1 MRIVRVECIPVTTP
15 LIKPIVIATTNIDRI
30 DQIVLKI
37 HTDEGIVGIADSG
50 DTSAFYHG
58 EIQDS
63 IAGIISTTIAPRILI
78 GEDPTKIEKI
88 VGMMD
93 LLVRDNHHAK
103 SMVDAALHDIKGK
116 AFGVPV
122 YQLLGGKTVEA
133 IDLGFVLMAGP
144 PEQLVSEAQKALSH
158 GFKLIKLKMS
168 PDLEGGLRGARAVR
182 EAIGPDA
189 RLMMDVN
196 GMWNYDVALH
206 ALRRMEKE
214 NVNLELIEQPL
225 PYWDIE
231 GMARL
236 RQKVDTPIFADE
248 SARELQHLKEIIE
261 RRAADGLFIKVQ
273 KAGGLLKS
281 QRWLTLARLSGMA
294 VMCGC
299 MPGSGLEA
307 SPAAHLLVADQWAS
321 QFVQENC
328 GPLSIHDVFELD
340 GPLENEVALNGPRY
354 ENGRMYAPE
363 GPGLGIELN
372 EEFIASHITPGREIR
387 VVSAQ
392 GAPARS
398 RPVEPALA

>member
-1 MRIVRVECIPVTTP
+1 MRITRVECIPVTTP
-15 LIKPIVIATTNIDRI
+15 LIKPLVIATTNITKV
-30 DQIVLKI
+30 DQILLKI

-58 EIQDS
+58 ETQYS
-63 IAGIISTTIAPRILI
+63 IAGVIATTIAPRILI
-78 GEDPTKIEKI
+78 GEDPRNIEKI
-88 VGMMD
+88 VGRMD

-116 AFGVPV
+116 ALGVPV
-122 YQLLGGKTVEA
+122 YQLLGGKSVDA
-133 IDLGFVLMAGP
+133 IDLGFVLMAGA
-144 PEQLVSEAQKALSH
+144 PEQVVEEAQKALSH

-168 PDLEGGLRGARAVR
+168 PDYESGLRGARAVR
-182 EAIGPDA
+182 EALGDKA
-189 RLMMDVN
+189 RIMMDVN
-196 GMWNYDVALH
+196 GMWTYDVALT

-214 NVNLELIEQPL
+214 GVNLELIEQPL

-248 SARELQHLKEIIE
+248 SAKELQHLKEIIE
-261 RRAADGLFIKVQ
+261 RRAAVGLFLKVQ

-281 QRWLTLARLSGMA
+281 QRWLAMARMAGMP

-307 SPAAHLLVADQWAS
+307 SPAAHLLIADHWAS

-328 GPLSIHDVFELD
+328 GPLTVHDVFEID
-340 GPLENEVALNGPRY
+340 GPVENELALNTPRY
-354 ENGRMYAPE
+354 KNGQMFAPE

-372 EEFIASHITPGREIR
+372 EDFIASHLTPDFDAIS
-387 VVSAQ
+387 VTA
-392 GAPARS
+392 
-398 RPVEPALA
+398 

>member
-1 MRIVRVECIPVTTP
+1 MRIIRVECIPVTTP
-15 LIKPIVIATTNIDRI
+15 LIKPIVIATTNIDKV
-30 DQIVLKI
+30 DQIILKI
-37 HTDEGIVGIADSG
+37 YTDDGIIGIADSG

-58 EIQDS
+58 ETQDS
-63 IAGIISTTIAPRILI
+63 IAGIIATCIAPRILI
-78 GEDPTKIEKI
+78 NEDPTKIEKI

-116 AFGVPV
+116 ALGVPV
-122 YQLLGGKTVEA
+122 YQLLGGKTVDA
-133 IDLGFVLMAGP
+133 IDLGFVLMAAP
-144 PEQLVSEAQKALSH
+144 AEQLISEAQKALNH
-158 GFKLIKLKMS
+158 GFKLIKLKSS
-168 PDLEGGLRGARAVR
+168 PDFEAALRGARAVR
-182 EAIGPDA
+182 EALGDDV

-196 GMWNYDVALH
+196 GMWNYDYALH
-206 ALRRMEKE
+206 ALRRLERE
-214 NVNLELIEQPL
+214 HVNLELIEQPL

-236 RQKVDTPIFADE
+236 REKVDTPIFADE
-248 SARELQHLKEIIE
+248 SARDLHHLKDIIE

-328 GPLSIHDVFELD
+328 GPLSIHDVFESDGRLD
-340 GPLENEVALNGPRY
+340 NEVALNGPRY
-354 ENGRMYAPE
+354 ESGRMYAPE

-372 EEFIASHITPGREIR
+372 EDFIASHMSPGFSTR
-387 VVSAQ
+387 VVT
-392 GAPARS
+392 AR
-398 RPVEPALA
+398 

>member
-1 MRIVRVECIPVTTP
+1 MRITRVECIPVSTP
-15 LIKPIVIATTNIDRI
+15 LLKPLVIGTTNINEI

-37 HTDEGIVGIADSG
+37 FTDEGHIGIADSG

-58 EIQDS
+58 ETQDS
-63 IAGIISTTIAPRILI
+63 IAGVIATQIAPRILI
-78 GEDPTKIEKI
+78 GEDPTNIEKI
-88 VGMMD
+88 VGRMD
-93 LLVRDNHHAK
+93 LLVRDNNHAK

-122 YQLLGGKTVEA
+122 YQLLGGKTVDA

-144 PEQLVSEAQKALSH
+144 ADQLIAEARKALDA
-158 GFKLIKLKMS
+158 GFKLIKLKVS
-168 PDLEGGLRGARAVR
+168 PDFESAVRGARAVR
-182 EAIGPDA
+182 EALGDDV

-196 GMWNYDVALH
+196 GMWNYDQSLKY
-206 ALRRMEKE
+206 LRRMERE
-214 NVNLELIEQPL
+214 NVNLELIEQPM

-236 RQKVDTPIFADE
+236 REKVGTPIYADE
-248 SARELQHLKEIIE
+248 SARELQHLKEIID

-281 QRWLTLARLSGMA
+281 QRWLTLARLSGLP

-307 SPAAHLLVADQWAS
+307 APAAHLLVADQWAS
-321 QFVQENC
+321 QYVQENC
-328 GPLSIHDVFELD
+328 GPLTIHDSFDLD
-340 GPLENEVALNGPRY
+340 GPLENEVARNAPRY
-354 ENGRMYAPE
+354 AGGRMYAPE

-372 EEFIASHITPGREIR
+372 DDFIASHITKGGATR
-387 VVSAQ
+387 VVTA
-392 GAPARS
+392 
-398 RPVEPALA
+398 

>member
-1 MRIVRVECIPVTTP
+1 MRITRVECIGVTTP
-15 LIKPIVIATTNIDRI
+15 LIKPIVIATTNIDKI

-37 HTDEGIVGIADSG
+37 YTDDGIMGIADSG

-58 EIQDS
+58 ETQDS
-63 IAGIISTTIAPRILI
+63 IAGIIATSIGPRILI
-78 GEDPTKIEKI
+78 GEDPMKIEKI

-93 LLVRDNHHAK
+93 LLVRDNNHAK

-116 AFGVPV
+116 AWGVPV
-122 YQLLGGKTVEA
+122 YQLLGGKTVDA

-144 PEQLVSEAQKALSH
+144 PEKLIPEAQKALDH
-158 GFKLIKLKMS
+158 GFKLIKLKSS
-168 PDLEGGLRGARAVR
+168 PDFEGTLRGAKEVR
-182 EAIGPDA
+182 EALGDDV

-196 GMWNYDVALH
+196 GMWNYDFALK
-206 ALRRMEKE
+206 ALRRMERE

-236 RQKVDTPIFADE
+236 REKVETMIFADE

-281 QRWLTLARLSGMA
+281 QRWLTMARLSGMA

-328 GPLSIHDVFELD
+328 GPLSIHDVFESD
-340 GPLENEVALNGPRY
+340 GHLENEVALNGPRY
-354 ENGRMYAPE
+354 ENGRMFAPE

-372 EEFIASHITPGREIR
+372 EDFIASHASPGFSTR
-387 VVSAQ
+387 VVTAH
-392 GAPARS
+392 
-398 RPVEPALA
+398 

>member
-1 MRIVRVECIPVTTP
+1 MRITRVECIPVSTP
-15 LIKPIVIATTNIDRI
+15 LIKPIVIATTNIDKI
-30 DQIVLKI
+30 DQIILKI
-37 HTDEGIVGIADSG
+37 FTDDGHIGIADSG

-58 EIQDS
+58 ETQDS
-63 IAGIISTTIAPRILI
+63 IAGIIATQIAPRILI
-78 GEDPTKIEKI
+78 GQDPTKIEKI

-93 LLVRDNHHAK
+93 LLVRDNNHAK

-122 YQLLGGKTVEA
+122 YQLLGGKTVDA

-144 PEQLVSEAQKALSH
+144 PEQLISEAQKAVDH
-158 GFKLIKLKMS
+158 GFKLVKLKVS
-168 PDLEGGLRGARAVR
+168 PDFEGAVQGARAVR
-182 EAIGPDA
+182 EALGDDL

-196 GMWNYDVALH
+196 GMWNYDQALKY
-206 ALRRMEKE
+206 LQRMERE
-214 NVNLELIEQPL
+214 NVNLELIEQPM

-236 RQKVDTPIFADE
+236 RQKVGTPIFADE
-248 SARELQHLKEIIE
+248 SARELQHLKEIID
-261 RRAADGLFIKVQ
+261 RQAADGLFIKVQ

-281 QRWLTLARLSGMA
+281 QRWLTLARLSGLP

-307 SPAAHLLVADQWAS
+307 APAAHLLIADQWAS

-340 GPLENEVALNGPRY
+340 GPLENEIAINAPRY
-354 ENGRMYAPE
+354 ANGKMYAPE
-363 GPGLGIELN
+363 SPGLGIELN
-372 EEFIASHITPGREIR
+372 DDFIAAHPTPGYSTR
-387 VVSAQ
+387 VIA
-392 GAPARS
+392 A
-398 RPVEPALA
+398 

>member
-30 DQIVLKI
+30 DQVVLKI

-88 VGMMD
+88 VGRMD

-122 YQLLGGKTVEA
+122 YQLLGGKTVDA
-133 IDLGFVLMAGP
+133 IDLGFVLMARP
-144 PEQLVSEAQKALSH
+144 AEELIDDARKALST
-158 GFKLIKLKMS
+158 GFKLIKLKS
-168 PDLEGGLRGARAVR
+168 LPDVDSSVRCVLEMRKALGEDV
-182 EAIGPDA
+182 

-196 GMWNYDVALH
+196 GMWNYDQALR
-206 ALRRMEKE
+206 ALRRLESA
-214 NVNLELIEQPL
+214 NLELIEQPL

-236 RQKVDTPIFADE
+236 RQKVATPVFADE
-248 SARELQHLKEIIE
+248 AARDLHHIKQIIDLQ
-261 RRAADGLFIKVQ
+261 AADGLFIKTQ

-307 SPAAHLLVADQWAS
+307 APTAHLLVADDWAS
-321 QFVQENC
+321 RFVQENC
-328 GPLSIHDVFELD
+328 GPLSVHDVFELD
-340 GPLENEVALNGPRY
+340 GELKGEVALNGPRY
-354 ENGRMYAPE
+354 AKGKMYAPE

-372 EEFIASHITPGREIR
+372 EQFIAEHITRGYSTR
-387 VVSAQ
+387 VITA
-392 GAPARS
+392 
-398 RPVEPALA
+398 

>member
-1 MRIVRVECIPVTTP
+1 MRITRVECIPITTP
-15 LIKPIVIATTNIDRI
+15 LIKPLVIATTNITKI
-30 DQIVLKI
+30 DQILLKI
-37 HTDEGIVGIADSG
+37 YTDDGIVGIADSG

-58 EIQDS
+58 ETQYS
-63 IAGIISTTIAPRILI
+63 IAGIIATTIAPRILI
-78 GEDPTKIEKI
+78 GEDPTRIEKI
-88 VGMMD
+88 VAMMD

-116 AFGVPV
+116 ALGVPV
-122 YQLLGGKTVEA
+122 YQLLGGKSVDA
-133 IDLGFVLMAGP
+133 VDLGFVLMAGP
-144 PEQLVSEAQKALSH
+144 ADQVVSEAQKALSH

-168 PDLEGGLRGARAVR
+168 PDYEMGLRGARALR
-182 EAIGPDA
+182 EALGDGA

-196 GMWNYDVALH
+196 GMWSYDFALM

-214 NVNLELIEQPL
+214 GVNLELIEQPL

-248 SARELQHLKEIIE
+248 SAKELQHLKEIID
-261 RRAADGLFIKVQ
+261 RQAADGLFLKVQ
-273 KAGGLLKS
+273 KAGGLIKS
-281 QRWLTLARLSGMA
+281 QRWLAMARMSGMP

-328 GPLSIHDVFELD
+328 GPLTIHDVFEID
-340 GPLENEVALNGPRY
+340 GPVQDELALNTPLY
-354 ENGRMYAPE
+354 KNGQLFAPE

-372 EEFIASHITPGREIR
+372 EDFIASHLSPGF
-387 VVSAQ
+387 SALSV
-392 GAPARS
+392 AA
-398 RPVEPALA
+398 

>member
-1 MRIVRVECIPVTTP
+1 MRITRVECIPVTTP

-37 HTDEGIVGIADSG
+37 HTDEGIVGFADSG

-78 GEDPTKIEKI
+78 GEDPMKIEKI
-88 VGMMD
+88 VGLMD
-93 LLVRDNHHAK
+93 LLVRDNNHAK

-116 AFGVPV
+116 ALGVPV

-133 IDLGFVLMAGP
+133 VDLGFVLMAGP
-144 PEQLVSEAQKALSH
+144 PDQLIAEADKALKA

-168 PDLEGGLRGARAVR
+168 PDYESGLQGARAVR
-182 EAIGPDA
+182 EALGDDM
-189 RLMMDVN
+189 RLMMDIN
-196 GMWNYDVALH
+196 GMWNYDVALK
-206 ALRRMEKE
+206 ALRRLEKE
-214 NVNLELIEQPL
+214 NVNLELVEQPL

-236 RQKVDTPIFADE
+236 RERVGTMIFADE

-340 GPLENEVALNGPRY
+340 GRLEGEVALNGPRY
-354 ENGRMYAPE
+354 ANGQMFAPE

-372 EEFIASHITPGREIR
+372 EEFIASHKTPGRETR
-387 VVSAQ
+387 VVA
-392 GAPARS
+392 A
-398 RPVEPALA
+398 

>member
-1 MRIVRVECIPVTTP
+1 MRITRVECIPVSTP
-15 LIKPIVIATTNIDRI
+15 LIKPLVIGTTNINEI

-37 HTDEGIVGIADSG
+37 FTDEGHIGIADSG

-58 EIQDS
+58 ETQDS
-63 IAGIISTTIAPRILI
+63 IAGVIATQIAPRILI

-88 VGMMD
+88 VGRMD
-93 LLVRDNHHAK
+93 LLVRDNNHAK

-122 YQLLGGKTVEA
+122 YQLLGGKTVDS

-144 PEQLVSEAQKALSH
+144 ADQLIAEARAALDH
-158 GFKLIKLKMS
+158 GFKLIKLKVS
-168 PDLEGGLRGARAVR
+168 PDYESAVRGARAVR
-182 EAIGPDA
+182 EALGDDI

-196 GMWNYDVALH
+196 GMWNYDQSLKY
-206 ALRRMEKE
+206 LRRMERE
-214 NVNLELIEQPL
+214 NVNLELIEQPM

-236 RQKVDTPIFADE
+236 REKVGTPIYADE
-248 SARELQHLKEIIE
+248 SARELQHLKEIID

-281 QRWLTLARLSGMA
+281 QRWLTLARLSGLP

-307 SPAAHLLVADQWAS
+307 APAAHLLVADQWAS
-321 QFVQENC
+321 QYVQENC
-328 GPLSIHDVFELD
+328 GPLTIHDTFEID
-340 GPLENEVALNGPRY
+340 GPLENAVALNAPRY
-354 ENGRMYAPE
+354 VGGKMYAPE

-372 EEFIASHITPGREIR
+372 EDFIASHITRGGSTR
-387 VVSAQ
+387 VVTA
-392 GAPARS
+392 
-398 RPVEPALA
+398 

>member
-15 LIKPIVIATTNIDRI
+15 LVKPIVIATTNIDRV

-37 HTDEGIVGIADSG
+37 FTDDGLVGIADSG

-58 EIQDS
+58 ETQDS
-63 IAGIISTTIAPRILI
+63 IAGIIAKHIAPRILI

-88 VGMMD
+88 VGRMD
-93 LLVRDNHHAK
+93 LLVRDNNHAK
-103 SMVDAALHDIKGK
+103 PMVDAALHDIKGK
-116 AFGVPV
+116 ALGVPV
-122 YQLLGGKTVEA
+122 YQLLGGKTVDA
-133 IDLGFVLMAGP
+133 VDLGFVLMAGP
-144 PEQLVSEAQKALSH
+144 PEQLITEATKALSH
-158 GFKLIKLKMS
+158 GFKLIKVKAS
-168 PDLEGGLRGARAVR
+168 PNLEATLTGARLLR
-182 EAIGPDA
+182 EALGDDA

-196 GMWNYDVALH
+196 GMWNYDQALH
-206 ALRRMEKE
+206 SLRRMERE

-225 PYWDIE
+225 AYWDIE
-231 GMARL
+231 GMGRL
-236 RQKVDTPIFADE
+236 REKVDTPIFADE
-248 SARELQHLKEIIE
+248 SARELHHIKEIIE

-328 GPLSIHDVFELD
+328 GPLSVHDIFETD
-340 GPLENEVALNGPRY
+340 GTMQNEVALNGPRY
-354 ENGRMYAPE
+354 ANGQMFAPE

-372 EEFIASHITPGREIR
+372 EAFIAEHLTPGMTTR
-387 VVSAQ
+387 VVTA
-392 GAPARS
+392 
-398 RPVEPALA
+398 

>member
-1 MRIVRVECIPVTTP
+1 MRIIRVECIPVTTP
-15 LIKPIVIATTNIDRI
+15 LIKPLVIATTNITKI
-30 DQIVLKI
+30 DQILLKI

-58 EIQDS
+58 EVQYS
-63 IAGIISTTIAPRILI
+63 IAGIIATTIAPRILI

-88 VGMMD
+88 VARMD

-116 AFGVPV
+116 ALGVPV
-122 YQLLGGKTVEA
+122 YQLLGGKTVDA
-133 IDLGFVLMAGP
+133 VDLGFVLMAGP
-144 PEQLVSEAQKALSH
+144 PDQVVAEAQKALSH
-158 GFKLIKLKMS
+158 GFRLIKLKVS
-168 PDLEGGLRGARAVR
+168 PNYEEALRGARALR
-182 EAIGPDA
+182 EALGDA
-189 RLMMDVN
+189 ARIMMDVN
-196 GMWNYDVALH
+196 GMWTYDYALM
-206 ALRRMEKE
+206 ALRRLEKE
-214 NVNLELIEQPL
+214 NVRLELIEQPMA
-225 PYWDIE
+225 YWDIE

-236 RQKVDTPIFADE
+236 RQKVETPIFADE
-248 SARELQHLKEIIE
+248 SAKELQHLKEIID

-281 QRWLTLARLSGMA
+281 QRWLTMARMSGMP

-328 GPLSIHDVFELD
+328 GPLTIHDVFEID
-340 GPLENEVALNGPRY
+340 GPVDNELALNSPRFK
-354 ENGRMYAPE
+354 NGQLFAPE

-372 EEFIASHITPGREIR
+372 EDFIAGHLTPDFD
-387 VVSAQ
+387 VVSVA
-392 GAPARS
+392 A
-398 RPVEPALA
+398 